1 MRIFTYILCF
11 ALVIFTVFNFIALIS
26 AKKRKAVGN
35 RSYQAI
41 IWPIEQRLLKYMK
54 ERGLDYSIV
63 KRMINDK
70 GEGIIF
76 VSDPKN
82 KVAAVAM
89 SDDTLH
95 FHFSELENVERYY
108 QLEGKKTTGAMV
120 VLTVDGTDYKYMIA
134 SSKFNPRG
142 LLGKVLYDTTED
154 FYSVVHA
161 ILEDKEKGNDQE
173 KK

>member
-54 ERGLDYSIV
+54 ERGLDYS
-63 KRMINDK
+63 
-70 GEGIIF
+70 IIF